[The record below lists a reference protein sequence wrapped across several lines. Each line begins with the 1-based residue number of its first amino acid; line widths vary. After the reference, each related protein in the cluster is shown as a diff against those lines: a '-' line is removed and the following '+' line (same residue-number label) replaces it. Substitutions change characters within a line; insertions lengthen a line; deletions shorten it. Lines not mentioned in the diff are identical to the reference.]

1 MTDERSRMA
10 PPAFSTILR
19 RTRAWGSSGC
29 IFPWG
34 LLLQAMA
41 LVHFVRRRPDTF
53 WLWIIVF
60 LGPLGA
66 AVYIAMEVVPD
77 LGLLRLAFDASGG
90 ASASPSSKASFR
102 RTRRPATSRS
112 WRICISTKA
121 SGRRRAP
128 VTTARSRCAPIT
140 SIRFTGVA
148 SPKSSSAT
156 SPAAVRDL
164 EVVTERDVKY
174 DLHRAAGLL
183 AHAYANTNQ
192 PERADAL
199 FRQVTDISTAS
210 ETYFNY
216 AAFLAAQGRT
226 AEARDWVQKILAK
239 KPTMPRYL
247 QRRER
252 PWFRKANALL
262 KRIGAG

>member
-1 MTDERSRMA
+1 MGF
-10 PPAFSTILR
+10 FSF
-19 RTRAWGSSGC
+19 

-66 AVYIAMEVVPD
+66 AVYIALEVVPD
-77 LGLLRLAFDASGG
+77 LGLLRQSYDAFGRRKRITALEAIVQENPAVGNFEELADLYLDQAEW
-90 ASASPSSKASFR
+90 SKAR
-102 RTRRPATSRS
+102 ACYDRA
-112 WRICISTKA
+112 ISTKTDHLDPIY
-121 SGRRRAP
+121 RRGIAEIELRD
-128 VTTARSRCAPIT
+128 
-140 SIRFTGVA
+140 F
-148 SPKSSSAT
+148 
-156 SPAAVRDL
+156 PAAVRDL
-164 EVVTERDVKY
+164 EIVTARDGKY

-183 AHAYANTNQ
+183 AHAYANTGHAD
-192 PERADAL
+192 RAETL
-199 FRQVTDISTAS
+199 FRQATEISTAS
-210 ETYFNY
+210 ETYYNY
-216 AAFLAAQGRT
+216 AAFLAAQGRS
-226 AEARDWVQKILAK
+226 AEAREWAQKILAK

-262 KRIGAG
+262 KSIGT